1 MLYKTDVFIPLC
13 FVLGWILTAPVQ
25 ADPVVEA
32 LKPFNDEMTRQSDE
46 SEQRRRHQ
54 ELMDQMDEQ
63 RLMLDEQRRMQDEQR
78 QNQYEY
84 EQRDRYN
91 PYR

>member
-1 MLYKTDVFIPLC
+1 MLHKTDVVIPLC

-25 ADPVVEA
+25 ADPVGEA

-46 SEQRRRHQ
+46 YEQLRQHQ
-54 ELMDQMDEQ
+54 ELMDQ
-63 RLMLDEQRRMQDEQR
+63 LDEQRRMLDEQR

-84 EQRDRYN
+84 EQWDRYN

>member
-1 MLYKTDVFIPLC
+1 MLHKTDVFVPLF
-13 FVLGWILTAPVQ
+13 FVLGWILIAPVQ

-46 SEQRRRHQ
+46 YEQRRRHQ
-54 ELMDQMDEQ
+54 ELMDQLDEQ

>member
-1 MLYKTDVFIPLC
+1 MLHKTYVFFPLC
-13 FVLGWILTAPVQ
+13 FVLGWILTARVQ
-25 ADPVVEA
+25 ADPAVEV
-32 LKPFNDEMTRQSDE
+32 LKPFNDEMMRQSDE
-46 SEQRRRHQ
+46 YEQRRRHQ
-54 ELMDQMDEQ
+54 ELMDQLDEQ
-63 RLMLDEQRRMQDEQR
+63 RLILDEQRRMQDAQR

>member
-1 MLYKTDVFIPLC
+1 MLHKTDVFVPLF
-13 FVLGWILTAPVQ
+13 FVLGWILIAPVQ

-46 SEQRRRHQ
+46 HEQRRRHQ
-54 ELMDQMDEQ
+54 ELMDQLDEQ